1 MYPLP
6 SCVCGHS
13 LPTGKG
19 IRAMVFDNRHRPAN
33 EAAESDRQPE
43 RFFLGA
49 ARNSNCD
56 PSWSGMNVASQIR
69 RLC

>member
-1 MYPLP
+1 
-6 SCVCGHS
+6 
-13 LPTGKG
+13 
-19 IRAMVFDNRHRPAN
+19 MVFDNRHRPAN